1 MAKSTKQSA
10 VTMELKKDFLAQHLK
25 EVEELITNWIGQLK
39 APGPFSPH
47 DGGLGWDSEYRS
59 PLEADPDSNHI
70 LRSHIRSRALWRHHT
85 EWERQLALAWSLIAQ
100 LREMSTGQLPLG
112 RYGDAAVIWTNYIGT
127 ALLAAFEGLRRNR
140 RVRMNYKIPED
151 GLGVATG
158 DFKIDMVAVTE
169 KQRKAI
175 QEKHSG
181 LAMSIARQQ
190 AMKQLVDCWHE
201 IVALEG
207 HMTQIVS
214 KILKSRDIFY
224 PCRFCRH
231 LWK

>member
-1 MAKSTKQSA
+1 MAKALKQSA
-10 VTMELKKDFLAQHLK
+10 VAKELKKEYLVQHLE
-25 EVEELITNWIGQLK
+25 EVERLISNWIEQLK
-39 APGPFSPH
+39 VPGPFSPH
-47 DGGLGWDSEYRS
+47 EEGLGWKSEYRP

-85 EWERQLALAWSLIAQ
+85 EWERQLALAWSLVTQ
-100 LREMSTGQLPLG
+100 LREMSIGQLPLS
-112 RYGDAAVIWTNYIGT
+112 GDEGALGISTNYIGT
-127 ALLAAFEGLRRNR
+127 VLLAAFEGLRQNR
-140 RVRMNYKIPED
+140 RVRMNYKIPEN
-151 GLGVATG
+151 GLGVAAG
-158 DFKIDMVAVTE
+158 DFKIDIGATTE

-175 QEKHSG
+175 QEKHSD
-181 LAMSIARQQ
+181 LAISIAQQQ

-207 HMTQIVS
+207 RMTQLVS
-214 KILKSRDIFY
+214 RILKSRDILY

>member
-1 MAKSTKQSA
+1 MAKAVKQSA
-10 VTMELKKDFLAQHLK
+10 VAKELKKEYLLQHLE
-25 EVEELITNWIGQLK
+25 EVERLIANWIGQLK
-39 APGPFSPH
+39 VPGPFSPH
-47 DGGLGWDSEYRS
+47 EEGLGWEFEYRP

-85 EWERQLALAWSLIAQ
+85 EWERQLALAWLLVTQ
-100 LREMSTGQLPLG
+100 FREMSTGQFPLI
-112 RYGDAAVIWTNYIGT
+112 RDGDTVEIWTNYIGT

-140 RVRMNYKIPED
+140 RVRMNYKIPEN
-151 GLGVATG
+151 GLGVAAG
-158 DFKIDMVAVTE
+158 DFKIDTGATTE

-175 QEKHSG
+175 QEKHSD
-181 LAMSIARQQ
+181 LATSILQQQ

-207 HMTQIVS
+207 RMTQLAS
-214 KILKSRDIFY
+214 KILKSRDILY
-224 PCRFCRH
+224 PCSFCRH

>member
-1 MAKSTKQSA
+1 MAKAVKQSA
-10 VTMELKKDFLAQHLK
+10 VIKELKKEYLVQHLK
-25 EVEELITNWIGQLK
+25 EVEGLIANWIGQLK
-39 APGPFSPH
+39 VPGPFSPH
-47 DGGLGWDSEYRS
+47 EEGLGWESEYGP

-85 EWERQLALAWSLIAQ
+85 EWERQLALAWSLVTQ
-100 LREMSTGQLPLG
+100 LREMSTKQLPLI
-112 RYGDAAVIWTNYIGT
+112 RDGDAVGIWTNYTGT
-127 ALLAAFEGLRRNR
+127 ALLAAFEGLHRNR
-140 RVRMNYKIPED
+140 RVRMNYKIPEN
-151 GLGVATG
+151 GLGVAAG
-158 DFKIDMVAVTE
+158 DFKIDIGAATE

-181 LAMSIARQQ
+181 LAMSIAQQQ

-201 IVALEG
+201 IGALEG
-207 HMTQIVS
+207 HMTQLVT
-214 KILKSRDIFY
+214 KILKSRDILH